1 MNRSVYYNYIDERL
15 NLLALRIIGRGK
27 LNILD
32 FHLHSENF
40 YLHFFNKLYGWELE
54 NMNAIQ
60 QNVEAIDLIDHTNKI
75 IFQVSATST
84 KAKVESSL
92 SKGILSQYP
101 GYRFKFISIAKD
113 AADLRK
119 LVFSNPHNLLF
130 NPAQDI
136 YDVNTILNFIIGL
149 DIIKQKDLYNF
160 IKLELG
166 AEVDITKL
174 DSNLAA
180 IINILSKEDW
190 SDMSQLSQINSFEI
204 ERKIT
209 FNNLLRAKFI
219 IDDYK
224 VHYGRVDSKYA
235 QFDSFGKNKSN
246 AVLSSIRK
254 EYIQQK
260 GVIND
265 DDLFFEVIDKV
276 VGKIRDSANYEEIP
290 IDELELSVNI
300 LVVDAFIRCKIF
312 ENPENYDYATAW

>member
-1 MNRSVYYNYIDERL
+1 MNRSVYYNYIDEKL
-15 NLLALRIIGRGK
+15 NLLSLRTERRGK
-27 LNILD
+27 INILD

-40 YLHFFNKLYGWELE
+40 YLHFFNKLYDWKLE
-54 NMNAIQ
+54 NLNAVQ
-60 QNVEAIDLIDHTNKI
+60 QNVEAIDLIDHTSKF
-75 IFQVSATST
+75 IFQVSATNT
-84 KAKVESSL
+84 KAKVESTL
-92 SKGILSQYP
+92 SKDILSKYP
-101 GYRFKFISIAKD
+101 GYSFKFISIAKD
-113 AADLRK
+113 ASDLRAK
-119 LVFSNPHNLLF
+119 IFSNPHNLIF
-130 NPAQDI
+130 NPALDI
-136 YDVNTILNFIIGL
+136 FDVNAILNYVLGL
-149 DIIKQKDLYNF
+149 DIVKQKEIYEF

-166 AEVDITKL
+166 QEVDIVKL

-190 SDMSQLSQINSFEI
+190 NDLSQLDQINSFEI

-209 FNNLLRAKFI
+209 FNNLARAKFI

-224 VHYGRVDSKYA
+224 IHYGRVDSKYA

-265 DDLFFEVIDKV
+265 DELFFAVIEKV
-276 VGKIRDSANYEEIP
+276 ILKIQQSANYEEIP

-312 ENPENYDYATAW
+312 ENPENYNYATA

>member
-1 MNRSVYYNYIDERL
+1 MNRSVYYNYLDERL
-15 NLLALRIIGRGK
+15 NLLALRIVGRGK

-40 YLHFFNKLYGWELE
+40 YLHFFNKLYGWQLE
-54 NMNAIQ
+54 NMNAVQ

-84 KAKVESSL
+84 KAKIETTLAKNSL
-92 SKGILSQYP
+92 ANYP
-101 GYRFKFISIAKD
+101 GYSFKFISIAKD

-119 LVFSNPHNLLF
+119 LTFSNPHNISF
-130 NPAQDI
+130 NPALDI
-136 YDVNTILNFIIGL
+136 FDVNTILNYIIGL
-149 DIIKQKDLYNF
+149 DITRQKDLYQF
-160 IKLELG
+160 IKAELG
-166 AEVDITKL
+166 ADVDITKL

-190 SDMSQLSQINSFEI
+190 SDMSQLSHINSFEI

-209 FNNLLRAKFI
+209 FNNLIRSKMI

-224 VHYGRVDSKYA
+224 IHYGRVDSKYSE
-235 QFDSFGKNKSN
+235 FDSFGKNKSN

-265 DDLFFEVIDKV
+265 DDLFFAVIDKV
-276 VGKIRDSANYEEIP
+276 VGKILDSANYEEIP

-312 ENPENYDYATAW
+312 ENPENYNYATA

>member
-1 MNRSVYYNYIDERL
+1 MNRSVYYNYVDERL
-15 NLLALRIIGRGK
+15 NLLALRILGRGK

-32 FHLHSENF
+32 LNLHSENF
-40 YLHFFNKLYGWELE
+40 YLHFFNKLYGWKLE
-54 NMNAIQ
+54 NMNAVK
-60 QNVEAIDLIDHTNKI
+60 QNIEAIDLIDHTSRI

-84 KAKVESSL
+84 KAKIETTLAKSSL
-92 SKGILSQYP
+92 STYP
-101 GYRFKFISIAKD
+101 GYSFKFISIARD
-113 AADLRK
+113 ASDLRK
-119 LVFSNPHNLLF
+119 LTFSNPHGILF
-130 NPAQDI
+130 TPAQDI
-136 YDVNTILNFIIGL
+136 YDVNSVLNYIIGL
-149 DIIKQKDLYNF
+149 DIASQKDIYRF
-160 IKLELG
+160 IKAELG
-166 AEVDITKL
+166 ADVDITKL

-190 SDMSQLSQINSFEI
+190 NDFSQLSQINSFEI

-209 FNNLLRAKFI
+209 FNNLVRSKLV

-265 DDLFFEVIDKV
+265 DDLFFAVIDKV
-276 VGKIRDSANYEEIP
+276 VGKILDSANFEEIP

-312 ENPENYDYATAW
+312 ENPQNYTYATT

>member
-1 MNRSVYYNYIDERL
+1 MNRSVYYNYVDERL
-15 NLLALRIIGRGK
+15 NVLAVRIVGRGK

-40 YLHFFNKLYGWELE
+40 YMHFFNKLYGWKLE
-54 NMNAIQ
+54 NMNAVQ

-84 KAKVESSL
+84 KTKIETTLAKSSL
-92 SKGILSQYP
+92 SNYP
-101 GYRFKFISIAKD
+101 GYSFKFISIARD

-119 LVFSNPHNLLF
+119 MTFSNPHNIAF
-130 NPAQDI
+130 NPVQDI
-136 YDVNTILNFIIGL
+136 YDVTSILNYIIGL
-149 DIIKQKDLYNF
+149 DVVSQKDIYNF
-160 IKLELG
+160 IKAELG

-190 SDMSQLSQINSFEI
+190 NDLSQLAQINSFEI

-209 FNNLLRAKFI
+209 FNNLVRAKLI

-235 QFDSFGKNKSN
+235 EFDSFGKNKSN

-265 DDLFFEVIDKV
+265 DDLFFTVIDKV
-276 VGKIRDSANYEEIP
+276 VGKIQDSANYEEIP

-312 ENPENYDYATAW
+312 ENPENYNYATA